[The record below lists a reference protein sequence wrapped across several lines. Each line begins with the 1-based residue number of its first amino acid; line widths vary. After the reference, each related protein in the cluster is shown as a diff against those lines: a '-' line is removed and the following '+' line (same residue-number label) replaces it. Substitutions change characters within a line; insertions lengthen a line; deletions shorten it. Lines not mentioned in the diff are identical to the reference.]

1 MKLLKKDMIDW
12 LITNKR
18 DIAEELTWPPK
29 WIKRKGEQA
38 TIEYMKDKMMYHV
51 LKERIEKIYLSWQ

>member
-18 DIAEELTWPPK
+18 NIAEELAWPPK

-38 TIEYMKDKMMYHV
+38 TIEYMKDQMMYHV
-51 LKERIEKIYLSWQ
+51 LKERIEKVYLSWQ